1 MSDEDLEVLVT
12 LDDPWYGPDED
23 IFHHLQS
30 DTGSLGG
37 RASNEFSFSRTPGGL
52 PQ

>member
-23 IFHHLQS
+23 IFHQDDS
-30 DTGSLGG
+30 NGP
-37 RASNEFSFSRTPGGL
+37 ASVYGFTR
-52 PQ
+52 

>member
-23 IFHHLQS
+23 TFHRRQE
-30 DTGSLGG
+30 D
-37 RASNEFSFSRTPGGL
+37 RDNELLLTSI
-52 PQ
+52 

>member
-23 IFHHLQS
+23 IFHHCQ
-30 DTGSLGG
+30 DDNDGP
-37 RASNEFSFSRTPGGL
+37 ASIYGFTR
-52 PQ
+52 